1 MSRFAISVTLS
12 ALSLLLIGF
21 ALGVLLA
28 PTLPFGPVVSSNSLQ
43 QMAPEIIT
51 VPVLVTA
58 TVDPDASFVVV
69 VTSAAPGSDSQPG
82 GTPLP
87 AAASAS
93 GAGLAVTAA
102 GTEEIIVVPY
112 PVDTFTEGLPAG
124 CILHAMRSGDTPYEL
139 AGIYGADPLAMLAIN
154 GLTEDSA
161 RYLRIDDLLVV
172 PLSNCIMTEEQVAGF
187 LSGEWTV
194 ADLATPA
201 PAVTITLPP
210 TAMAVEIE
218 ISRIVGAGD
227 ITAEGVEIRNP
238 GDGVDLQGWTL
249 EDGVGNVFTFPQQRL
264 FAGGQVMVFTRSGN
278 NTPNALYQG
287 LDAPLWAEASGV
299 ALLRDEAGE
308 LQATLDLSDTAGGS

>member
-21 ALGVLLA
+21 SLGVLLA

-43 QMAPEIIT
+43 QLAPEIIT
-51 VPVLVTA
+51 VPVLITA

-69 VTSAAPGSDSQPG
+69 VTSAAPGSNNQTG
-82 GTPLP
+82 GTALP
-87 AAASAS
+87 A
-93 GAGLAVTAA
+93 GAGPVVTAD

-124 CILHAMRSGDTPYEL
+124 CILHEVRPGDTPYEL

-161 RYLRIDDLLVV
+161 RFLRVGDQLVV
-172 PLSNCIMTEEQVAGF
+172 PLSNCIMTGEQVAGF

-194 ADLATPA
+194 SDLATPA
-201 PAVTITLPP
+201 PLVTITLPP

-249 EDGVGNVFTFPQQRL
+249 ADGAGNIFTFPQQRL

-299 ALLRDEAGE
+299 AMLRDAAGE
-308 LQATLDLSDTAGGS
+308 LQATLNLSDTADGG